1 MRARKRPK
9 GRSARAIGT
18 VTMSSLL
25 NLLFNGLKASTG
37 KYQRRRHTRA
47 CFSRWYSDTRT
58 AKKIS
63 RVGAAC
69 KVKVSPDWSQKTI
82 TCHSF
87 NCFSIVWG
95 QG

>member
-1 MRARKRPK
+1 MRARKRRK

-25 NLLFNGLKASTG
+25 NLLFNGLKASAG

-47 CFSRWYSDTRT
+47 CFPRWYSDTST
-58 AKKIS
+58 PKKIS
-63 RVGAAC
+63 CVGAAR
-69 KVKVSPDWSQKTI
+69 KVKVSPDWSQKTM

-87 NCFSIVWG
+87 NFVSIVWG